1 MNYQELDQLFDQLW
15 PICRSITGPGI
26 TESIEILK
34 QYIPFEIKEIPT
46 GTRVFD
52 WEIPQEW
59 KLNRATLKTEG
70 GELILDTAVNNL
82 HVLNF
87 SRPYTGVLTFEE
99 LKSHLYSDPNLPE
112 AIPYVTSYYVPRWG
126 LCISDR
132 QKQALRKDIKYVVDI
147 DTQTFDGALRY
158 GDCTLKGKS
167 EETILITS
175 YLCHPSLANNELS
188 GPLALASIYDKI
200 STLENRHYTYRFI
213 VVPETIGSISFLSNT
228 PSIELDKIAAGIVLT
243 CVGGP
248 SNVVSI
254 KHSRRHWLGQ
264 ESEIDSLLEN
274 ICRHDSSSYQEREF
288 TPTSGSD
295 ERQFCSPAINLP
307 VIQAARTVYADYD
320 QYHTSLDTKDF
331 MRISSVMDSI
341 EKIFFFIRTHEI
353 NRGLLVSEVK
363 GGEPMLGRREL
374 YPTVNSSLTR
384 KMSSDK
390 DFDSREQLNL
400 MLNVISLVD
409 GKHTLSQIVDI
420 LNESYEHVVPIVEE
434 LIEKDLIGYG

>member
-1 MNYQELDQLFDQLW
+1 
-15 PICRSITGPGI
+15 
-26 TESIEILK
+26 
-34 QYIPFEIKEIPT
+34 
-46 GTRVFD
+46 
-52 WEIPQEW
+52 
-59 KLNRATLKTEG
+59 
-70 GELILDTAVNNL
+70 
-82 HVLNF
+82 
-87 SRPYTGVLTFEE
+87 
-99 LKSHLYSDPNLPE
+99 
-112 AIPYVTSYYVPRWG
+112 
-126 LCISDR
+126 
-132 QKQALRKDIKYVVDI
+132 
-147 DTQTFDGALRY
+147 
-158 GDCTLKGKS
+158 
-167 EETILITS
+167 
-175 YLCHPSLANNELS
+175 
-188 GPLALASIYDKI
+188 
-200 STLENRHYTYRFI
+200 
-213 VVPETIGSISFLSNT
+213 
-228 PSIELDKIAAGIVLT
+228 
-243 CVGGP
+243 VGGP